1 MKRLQTIAI
10 SLTGIGI
17 VGACAIG
24 AVSADSTSS
33 SNANVGSSGIPRS
46 VFKQEKLAAASEVL
60 DTTSVNI
67 QNAHKD
73 KTFSTLLTN
82 AGLTKKTY
90 HQKLKAEL
98 TTDLEAKDYS
108 QDQVTIALQHR
119 MIAHMHHNDKK

>member
-1 MKRLQTIAI
+1 
-10 SLTGIGI
+10 
-17 VGACAIG
+17 
-24 AVSADSTSS
+24 
-33 SNANVGSSGIPRS
+33 
-46 VFKQEKLAAASEVL
+46 
-60 DTTSVNI
+60 
-67 QNAHKD
+67 
-73 KTFSTLLTN
+73 LLTN